1 MVRTYEYEKKDNII
15 PTLARTA
22 LQVDRNP
29 DDLDAG
35 RRHAAS
41 HRLQQRRSEGRFRYR
56 DSASDETSWI
66 TEYIYDENDYPA
78 ETISYYG
85 SGKEE
90 DHGWHHYDES
100 GHLLSERWVSEN
112 GISHGVKELTYDTSG
127 NLLTETH
134 YDQDGI
140 YSLTECAYDRK
151 GNKTQEKFTHYKS
164 ASQSYMKTYKYD
176 AKGRLIREEEQD
188 AEGRVTTWKEYKY
201 NKRCQLI
208 RETSSVYTTDRIIW
222 EYEYDRHGNR
232 VKETRVDENGAE
244 LKHFEYE
251 YMEAPKPEE

>member
-41 HRLQQRRSEGRFRYR
+41 HRLPQRRSEGRFRYR
-56 DSASDETSWI
+56 DSASGETSWI

-112 GISHGVKELTYDTSG
+112 GISHGVKELTYNTSE

-151 GNKTQEKFTHYKS
+151 GNKTQEKLTHYKRGHRDGLFCPRNSEEFDSFPLLSS
-164 ASQSYMKTYKYD
+164 AY
-176 AKGRLIREEEQD
+176 R
-188 AEGRVTTWKEYKY
+188 
-201 NKRCQLI
+201 
-208 RETSSVYTTDRIIW
+208 
-222 EYEYDRHGNR
+222 
-232 VKETRVDENGAE
+232 
-244 LKHFEYE
+244 
-251 YMEAPKPEE
+251 